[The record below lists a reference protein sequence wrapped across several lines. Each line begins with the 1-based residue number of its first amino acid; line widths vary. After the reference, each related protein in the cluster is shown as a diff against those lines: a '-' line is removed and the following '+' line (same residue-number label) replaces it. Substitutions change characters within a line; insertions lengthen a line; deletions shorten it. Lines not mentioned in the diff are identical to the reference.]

1 MHERIVEILL
11 LLMSELQTNKQLG
24 DIDVSSLA
32 RQGYTPTEIS
42 SAFSWLFDRLQ
53 TQQPPTPKVDK
64 ADPQS
69 HRMLHPA
76 EQSVLTP
83 EGHGYLLQFHQLGL
97 LTTGDME
104 TVIERIMMA
113 GFSSAGEEEVKS
125 LIAGLLF
132 DVDRTAGGSVP
143 SLGPTDTIH

>member
-11 LLMSELQTNKQLG
+11 LLMNELQANKQLG

-53 TQQPPTPKVDK
+53 NPQTPALKAGK
-64 ADPQS
+64 ADPLS

-76 EQSVLTP
+76 ELSVLTP
-83 EGHGYLLQFHQLGL
+83 EGHGYLLQCHQLGL
-97 LTTGDME
+97 LSTSDME

-143 SLGPTDTIH
+143 SLGPSDTIH